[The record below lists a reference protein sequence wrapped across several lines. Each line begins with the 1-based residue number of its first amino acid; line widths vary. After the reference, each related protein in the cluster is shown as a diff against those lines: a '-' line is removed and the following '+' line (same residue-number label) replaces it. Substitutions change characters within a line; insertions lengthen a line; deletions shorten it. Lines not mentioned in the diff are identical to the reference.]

1 MLRVGILQNRERT
14 LRNKPFLRAAACA
27 LLLPALPALAA
38 SPRSV
43 DVQTLDVAGVRTGMD
58 YDQVAKA
65 LADHF
70 QAAPADLK
78 PDPFPGENIVTHT
91 RLPSTL
97 TYEKD
102 GTRVTVHFEGRVP
115 VDPARPLVAWLVTY
129 QVPWTPANAEG
140 MAKAAL
146 ARYGTP
152 SNAPNTLPMQWCARP
167 SANTGIGC
175 PGDDAR
181 LDLSQVQ
188 LTLTD
193 PAWQRARIRFIQG
206 QQTVQPRL

>member
-1 MLRVGILQNRERT
+1 MDAIGSWERT
-14 LRNKPFLRAAACA
+14 LRSKLSLWAVACA
-27 LLLPALPALAA
+27 LLLPGVPSLAA

-43 DVQTLDVAGVRTGMD
+43 DVRTLDVAGVRTGMD

-70 QAAPADLK
+70 QVAPADLK
-78 PDPFPGENIVTHT
+78 PDPFPGENVVTHT
-91 RLPSTL
+91 KLPSTL

-102 GTRVTVHFEGRVP
+102 GTRVSVHFEGRVP

-129 QVPWTPANAEG
+129 QLPWSPTNAEA
-140 MAKAAL
+140 MARAAL

-167 SANTGIGC
+167 SANIGIGC
-175 PGDDAR
+175 PVDDAR

-188 LTLTD
+188 LKLTD
-193 PAWQRARIRFIQG
+193 PAWQQARIRFIQG
-206 QQTVQPRL
+206 QQAVQPRL

>member
-1 MLRVGILQNRERT
+1 MLGVDAIESRERT
-14 LRNKPFLRAAACA
+14 LSTRLFLRIAAPA
-27 LLLPALPALAA
+27 LLLLAFPALAA
-38 SPRSV
+38 PPRSV
-43 DVQTLDVAGVRTGMD
+43 DVRTLDVAGVRTGVD
-58 YDQVAKA
+58 YDEVSKA
-65 LADHF
+65 LAAHF
-70 QAAPADLK
+70 QVTPADLK
-78 PDPFPGENIVTHT
+78 SDPFPGENIVTHT
-91 RLPSTL
+91 KLPSTL
-97 TYEKD
+97 SYD

-167 SANTGIGC
+167 STNTGIGC
-175 PGDDAR
+175 PVDDAK

-193 PAWQRARIRFIQG
+193 PAWQQARIRFLEGRQA
-206 QQTVQPRL
+206 VQPRL